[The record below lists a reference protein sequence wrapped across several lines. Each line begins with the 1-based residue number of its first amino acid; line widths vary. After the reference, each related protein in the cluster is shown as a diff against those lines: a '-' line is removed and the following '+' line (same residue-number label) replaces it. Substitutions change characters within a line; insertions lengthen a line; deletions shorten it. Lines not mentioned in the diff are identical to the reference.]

1 MHKADPVQRYI
12 LNILKITVM
21 KAGEPSDLLD
31 ERRFI
36 NIRSQDDPQGF
47 GVFNRILHE
56 LESQKILPL
65 TAGFWK
71 KSAYGF
77 EALEKETTECFMDFY
92 RILSCAAAVTRL
104 FEAQGIPCVVLKGI
118 SIAKLYPVP
127 EYRKSS
133 DADILLSRKDDAA
146 AACELLEK
154 IGFVRA
160 GEAHSLH
167 HIEFMSP
174 TNVLVELH
182 TDIAEPFDSE
192 NTNRCLEKLVSEGCD
207 RRTPFT
213 YAGDETYIFE
223 APDLGLSIAAHAL
236 QHFMRKGMGIK
247 MLLDWAAFIQY
258 SGLDKTGAQALIK
271 MLNELGIKGFADAMT
286 RVAITYLGLDI
297 SKASL
302 VCDDCNSPLAEW
314 EEAFLADM
322 FSGGEF
328 GKASGE
334 RMVNLRGTGIGDY
347 IREFHHQMHLNFP
360 TAGKVFVIWPV
371 LWVVTLVRFLKNNRK
386 LRGTKTGD
394 ILKSAGERGRI
405 VSGMKLFEKT
415 KG

>member
-21 KAGEPSDLLD
+21 KAGDYSELLD
-31 ERRFI
+31 ERGHI

-47 GVFNRILHE
+47 EVFAGILCE
-56 LESQKILPL
+56 LENQKILPL
-65 TAGFWK
+65 TVDFWR
-71 KSAYGF
+71 KSAYRF
-77 EALEKETTECFMDFY
+77 ELLEKEETECFMDFY

-104 FEAQGIPCVVLKGI
+104 FEAQGIPGVVLKGI

-133 DADILLSRKDDAA
+133 DADILLSKKEDVT

-154 IGFVRA
+154 NGFVRA

-174 TNVLVELH
+174 TKVLVELH
-182 TDIAEPFDSE
+182 TDIAEPFDNE
-192 NTNRCLEKLVSEGCD
+192 NTNRCLERLVSEGCAK
-207 RRTPFT
+207 RIPFA

-223 APDLGLSIAAHAL
+223 EPDLGLSIAVHAL

-258 SGLDKTGAQALIK
+258 SGLDKTGAQKLK
-271 MLNELGIKGFADAMT
+271 KSLNTLGIKGFTDAMT
-286 RVAITYLGLDI
+286 RLSCTYLGADI

-302 VCDDCNSPLAEW
+302 ICDDCKSSLAEW

-328 GKASGE
+328 GKASDE

-347 IREFHHQMHLNFP
+347 IREFHHQMRLNFP
-360 TAGKVFVIWPV
+360 RLGKVFVIWPV
-371 LWVVTLVRFLKNNRK
+371 LWVVTLLRFLKNNRK

-405 VSGMKLFEKT
+405 VSGMKLF
-415 KG
+415 GG